1 MDNRKQLDDAKLRV
15 ELTKIAVAIKQLIPQ
30 QWSLWGEYGSINIDI
45 KRLTN
50 GLSDIVE
57 TLIDDGVDGD
67 WFAVMVSDSVSMEIH
82 AVWGVEA
89 LDFQFN
95 SYDVTYDG
103 SSVYRA
109 GINQHYIIRKSDIC
123 K

>member
-1 MDNRKQLDDAKLRV
+1 MDNRKQLDDV
-15 ELTKIAVAIKQLIPQ
+15 ELIVKLTEIAVNIKQLIPQ
-30 QWSLWGEYGSINIDI
+30 QWSLWGEHGSVNIDI
-45 KRLTN
+45 ECLTN
-50 GLSDIVE
+50 GLFDIVK
-57 TLIDDGVDGD
+57 TLIDDCVDDD
-67 WFAVMVSDSVSMEIH
+67 WFTVIAGDSVLMEIH

-103 SSVYRA
+103 SSVYHT
-109 GINQHYIIRKSDIC
+109 GINQHYTIRKSDIC